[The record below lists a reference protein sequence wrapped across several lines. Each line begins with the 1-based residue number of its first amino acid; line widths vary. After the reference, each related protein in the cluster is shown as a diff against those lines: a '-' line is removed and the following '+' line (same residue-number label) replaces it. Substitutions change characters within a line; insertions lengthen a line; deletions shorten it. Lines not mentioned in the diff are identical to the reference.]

1 MIHDIKSLLDSLL
14 SNQNDWKIQ
23 LLNNWPKIMGNLSS
37 KVSIEKINDDTLIL
51 AVVDSCWLQELY
63 LMSTMLLKR
72 INEKLDQPRIKQLR
86 FKTAGRVQTK
96 NKSAATI
103 PTQKQRTPRALTSN
117 EEHALDAIKDEEL
130 QQALKDFLNRCD
142 QENE

>member
-1 MIHDIKSLLDSLL
+1 MIHDIKSLLDSLI
-14 SNQNDWKIQ
+14 SNQTDWKLQ

-37 KVSIEKINDDTLIL
+37 KVSIEKITDDCLIL
-51 AVVDSCWLQELY
+51 SVVDSCWLQELY

-86 FKTAGRVQTK
+86 FKTAGVVRTKTKTTIATRTKRPASNRVLSSSEQ
-96 NKSAATI
+96 
-103 PTQKQRTPRALTSN
+103 
-117 EEHALDAIKDEEL
+117 HALSTVKDIEL
-130 QQALKDFLNRCD
+130 QKALKDFLNRCD